1 MYNSQVPRP
10 KPQNTY
16 TFTTVT
22 MNCASSTTKYPP
34 TSPVVPSQRL
44 RVAFNR
50 ETNFILSPEYQQQQQ
65 QHQQNIRQLGPP
77 TTQQQ
82 QHPVPHI
89 DNHNNIR
96 QEPIL
101 QSLHTPEIHMSE
113 PINNNTSAFTSNASP
128 VESPA
133 LEPTAILHDLEYM
146 KPSVYRENS
155 GFDGEAAQARFFAR
169 QISSRRLDSP
179 VRRRRMPMKREKE
192 GLGERRGS
200 EEEYGSLGSSA
211 FGAGEVVEDDY
222 DNGNDAAAA
231 DDRRGRRRRR
241 IGSEIGQDMM
251 VDG

>member
-1 MYNSQVPRP
+1 
-10 KPQNTY
+10 
-16 TFTTVT
+16 
-22 MNCASSTTKYPP
+22 MNCAPSTTNYPQ
-34 TSPVVPSQRL
+34 TSPVVPGQRL

-65 QHQQNIRQLGPP
+65 HQQNIRQLEPP

-82 QHPVPHI
+82 QHPVRHI
-89 DNHNNIR
+89 DSHNNIR

-192 GLGERRGS
+192 GLGERRGC
-200 EEEYGSLGSSA
+200 EEDGNLGSSA

-222 DNGNDAAAA
+222 DNGNDAAAAAA